1 MQKGVNTILLIH
13 IYVLLLLF
21 LSGLEDLCTR
31 KVSLS
36 YLLLFFCGVFLIGI
50 FYQHTSWVFMVGG
63 MMMGVCIVSL
73 RFLGI
78 GMLGAGDGIV
88 LLITGIVLGF
98 GNNMELLM
106 IGLLLASLYGI
117 GRSLKDGLR
126 SKKEIP
132 FIPFLFIGYLI
143 QLFWNGGNYG

>member
-1 MQKGVNTILLIH
+1 
-13 IYVLLLLF
+13 
-21 LSGLEDLCTR
+21 
-31 KVSLS
+31 
-36 YLLLFFCGVFLIGI
+36 
-50 FYQHTSWVFMVGG
+50 MVGG

-78 GMLGAGDGIV
+78 QMLGAGDGIV
-88 LLITGIVLGF
+88 LLITGIILGF